1 MPIKRAAVRALRK
14 DKKRAARNQA
24 IESQLKTIKKRF
36 LTLVDQKKQ
45 AEAAELLPMVLRRFD
60 QAAAKGLLHKNTASR
75 TKSRLMRQL
84 ARPTPAK

>member
-1 MPIKRAAVRALRK
+1 MPIKRAAVRSLRK

-24 IESQLKTIKKRF
+24 IESQLKTMKKRF
-36 LTLVDQKKQ
+36 LMLVDQKKQ
-45 AEAAELLPMVLRRFD
+45 AEAAELLPQVIRRFD

-84 ARPTPAK
+84 ARPASAK

>member
-36 LTLVDQKKQ
+36 LTLVDEKKQ

>member
-1 MPIKRAAVRALRK
+1 MPIKRAAVRSLRK

-24 IESQLKTIKKRF
+24 IESQLKTMKKRF
-36 LTLVDQKKQ
+36 LLLVDQKKQ
-45 AEAAELLPMVLRRFD
+45 AEAAELLPQVIRRFD

-84 ARPTPAK
+84 ARPASAK